1 MNPTWQAEFQNN
13 QQWRF
18 SGTHL
23 FIFFFKIISVQKLLM
38 FQDKFADFKNPIVL
52 HIEIFNVNATSDI
65 VLRVLTGLK
74 YFNHYWSWKS
84 NKGTIRNRGV
94 NLYRNE
100 PESPLNLATFPT
112 NICIQLYLFIDH
124 FEIKIKSI
132 NKKSFV
138 VFHGALWWSTMWCS
152 AVIYTLSLCSG
163 MICGALGGIH
173 CPISALSVICC
184 SVASGLLISVLLDA
198 QRISLGAII
207 SLKT

>member
-1 MNPTWQAEFQNN
+1 
-13 QQWRF
+13 
-18 SGTHL
+18 
-23 FIFFFKIISVQKLLM
+23 M

-112 NICIQLYLFIDH
+112 NICILLYLFIDH